1 VSRGPDAVRPAG
13 AAAGDRE
20 RVVVL
25 NWRDRRHRAAG
36 GAELYC
42 ERVARELA
50 AAGHEV
56 VLVTSRPRGTA
67 ARERTDGYAVR
78 RLGGWA
84 TVYPLALLW
93 LARHRD
99 EVDAVLDSANG
110 VPFFTPLV
118 AGERPV
124 VLLVH
129 HVHQDLFD
137 RALHPLAARLARWLE
152 GPATRAVYARRTV
165 VVPSPSA
172 RTAVRR
178 KLRLRGRVRVVPGG
192 TDTRLVEHRPAPRP
206 RVVVVGRLTPYERLD
221 PLVDAMVEVA
231 ARVPGA
237 ELHLVGDGWGREPL
251 QDRVR
256 ASGAPVVF
264 HGRLSDADR
273 DDVLSTAWLT
283 VSSSDGGDWALS
295 LLEANA
301 AGVPALARRVTGVRD
316 TVRHGE
322 TGWLV
327 DETTAASAAPG
338 ADGGAGVLADALVR
352 ALTELQDPA
361 EAARLSAG
369 ARAWAARFTWQRTAE
384 GVLAAVRAEAARG
397 ARARRRRARATGSG
411 ERRAGNDV
419 TVVLDVPAS
428 ALPEGWEDG
437 ARRGDDV
444 WARDG
449 ERVRALLPG
458 ADEVDALGLLRRLG
472 ADPADPGVSV
482 LVARH
487 ADLLDA
493 DPTVGAAR
501 ASAAREVIDLTTAEQ
516 AQQTDEPD
524 QPAPTDQ
531 TESSG
536 GRRVR

>member
-1 VSRGPDAVRPAG
+1 MSRGR
-13 AAAGDRE
+13 AAAGSAGVAAAGRE
-20 RVVVL
+20 RIVVL

-78 RLGGWA
+78 RVGGWA

-264 HGRLSDADR
+264 HGRLSDEDR
-273 DDVLSTAWLT
+273 DAVLSTAWLT

-397 ARARRRRARATGSG
+397 ARARRRARATGAG

-419 TVVLDVPAS
+419 TVVLDAPAA
-428 ALPEGWEDG
+428 ALPQGWEDG
-437 ARRGDDV
+437 GRRGDDV
-444 WARDG
+444 WVRDG

-472 ADPADPGVSV
+472 ADPADPDVSV

-493 DPTVGAAR
+493 DPTVGASR
-501 ASAAREVIDLTTAEQ
+501 AAAAREVIDLTTAEHGVP
-516 AQQTDEPD
+516 AGQTD
-524 QPAPTDQ
+524 QTDQ

>member
-1 VSRGPDAVRPAG
+1 MSRPE
-13 AAAGDRE
+13 AAAAPGAPAAPGRE
-20 RVVVL
+20 RIAVL

-42 ERVARELA
+42 ERIARELA

-78 RLGGWA
+78 RLGGWVS
-84 TVYPLALLW
+84 VYPLALLW

-99 EVDAVLDSANG
+99 DVDAVLDSANG

-129 HVHQDLFD
+129 HVHQDLFA

-152 GPATRAVYARRTV
+152 GPATRSVYGRRTV

-178 KLRLRGRVRVVPGG
+178 RLRLRGRVRVVPGG
-192 TDTRLVEHRPAPRP
+192 TDTRLLEHRRAPRP

-221 PLVDAMVEVA
+221 PLVDAMVDVA

-256 ASGAPVVF
+256 ATGAPVVF
-264 HGRLSDADR
+264 HGRLSDDERDR
-273 DDVLSTAWLT
+273 VLATAWLT

-327 DETTAASAAPG
+327 DETSAAGG
-338 ADGGAGVLADALVR
+338 ADGGAAVLADALVR

-369 ARAWAARFTWQRTAE
+369 ARAWAARFTWQRSAE

-397 ARARRRRARATGSG
+397 ARARRRRARATGAG

-419 TVVLDVPAS
+419 TVVLDVPVTS
-428 ALPEGWEDG
+428 LPDGWEDG

-501 ASAAREVIDLTTAEQ
+501 AAAAREVIDLTTAEQ
-516 AQQTDEPD
+516 PADQHAGQPADQTPD
-524 QPAPTDQ
+524 QSPT
-531 TESSG
+531 SG